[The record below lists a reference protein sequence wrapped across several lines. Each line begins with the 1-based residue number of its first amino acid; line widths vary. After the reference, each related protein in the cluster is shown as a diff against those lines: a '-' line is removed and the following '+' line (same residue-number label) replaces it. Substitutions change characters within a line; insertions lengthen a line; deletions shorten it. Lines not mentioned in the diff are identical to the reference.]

1 MHRTQLTRAALVAA
15 TFLAGA
21 ALGAATL
28 PDSAAPV
35 RVSDP
40 TRQTLAPEVAVGRD
54 GSVNVIWL
62 DRNPQRLSPVTQ
74 QHDHALQQAAAPV
87 DRHLSSMD
95 LWFARSTDGGNT
107 FGPAVRVNDQAGMV
121 WGFAVSKPKLAVG
134 RSGSIHVIFPANAL
148 GPDVDGQPGK
158 PVLVT
163 YYTRSTNGG
172 ASFEPPR
179 RLHSLPA
186 VDQSAFVD
194 GGFSSA
200 HAFATLGVA
209 PNGTLHAVW
218 IDTRNM
224 QEDNPAAAAYA
235 AISTDDGANWS
246 AERVALAADVCPC
259 CQVTLAFDERSN
271 VYLGSRQITAHGT
284 RNSTVARAAAGSVA
298 HSKPVPTGGKEW
310 RLDGCPLK
318 PTVVAVQGNRVYT
331 AAFNGAETP
340 AGVYFSMS
348 TDAGQRFGAATL
360 VHPQASVSDA
370 PALVL
375 ARGEPLLAW
384 HAKTQGPRRVFW
396 RSATRDGQWGAVQ
409 ELEAPAG
416 TAQYPALAARPDGRV
431 QIVWQQ
437 GEQIMT
443 RSIEPRAARNAA
455 LSAGSRP

>member
-1 MHRTQLTRAALVAA
+1 MTRIALVAGA
-15 TFLAGA
+15 FLAGA
-21 ALGAATL
+21 AIGAATL
-28 PDSAAPV
+28 PDPAAAV
-35 RVSDP
+35 QVSDP
-40 TRQTLAPEVAVGRD
+40 ARQTLAPEVAVGRD
-54 GSVNVIWL
+54 GSVHVIWL
-62 DRNPQRLSPVTQ
+62 DKNPQPIAMATQ
-74 QHDHALQQAAAPV
+74 HPDEAPRQAPGPV

-95 LWFARSTDGGNT
+95 LWFARSTDGGAS
-107 FGPAVRVNDQAGMV
+107 FGRAVRVNDQAGMV
-121 WGFAVSKPKLAVG
+121 WGFAISKPRIALG
-134 RSGSIHVIFPANAL
+134 RSGTIHIIFPANAV
-148 GPDVDGQPGK
+148 GRDVDGQPGK
-158 PVLVT
+158 PVLVS

-172 ASFEPPR
+172 ASFETPR

-186 VDQSAFVD
+186 VDQSAFID

-200 HAFATLGVA
+200 HAFATLGAA

-218 IDTRNM
+218 IDTRGM
-224 QEDNPAAAAYA
+224 QQDDAAAAAYT
-235 AISTDDGANWS
+235 AISTDDGATWS
-246 AERVALAADVCPC
+246 TEQVALAEDVCPC
-259 CQVTLAFDERSN
+259 CQITLAFDERSN
-271 VYLGSRQITAHGT
+271 VYLGSRQITTRGT
-284 RNSTVARAAAGSVA
+284 RNSTVARAVAGSGV
-298 HSKPVPTGGKEW
+298 HSRPVPTGGKEW

-318 PTVVAVQGNRVYT
+318 PTVVAVQGSRVYT

-348 TDAGQRFGAATL
+348 ADAGRRFGAATL

-443 RSIEPRAARNAA
+443 RSIEPRAAA
-455 LSAGSRP
+455 LSAGRRP